1 MENKNLIFRYFLYF
15 ILSFALSIFVINWFK
30 NISLEAVLNDYKKE
44 SLNKYN
50 RYYDELIKTSDFIYF
65 NGFIKNKKLISILQ
79 KSDENKI
86 KDELYLEF
94 EPEFSYYKTLGIYDI
109 SFYTVDSKPILNF
122 QDINFDDNFNLNITK
137 KVVASKKEF
146 VDIKYGDK
154 NSTIVFSKPII
165 DEKLNLLAVVNF
177 EFNFN
182 QILNKLNSNSELIF
196 EKFVSNSSD
205 SSDDIEKN
213 RLFILI
219 PISKLEDSKTF
230 YLKSNLLEKNI
241 KIENLND
248 FYNFLT
254 IFFGLSLALIIFL
267 LYKSKNQDIKNK
279 LLKNSYDELFSQ
291 VDRYVL
297 KLDTDLDGKI
307 TFVTKSFCEMSG
319 YSKDEIV
326 GKNANILRHPDMSQ
340 NFYKNLWKEL
350 RAKKIWQG
358 EVKNIDKFGNTYWVK
373 TSLFPKY
380 NDKKQHIGYSSIR
393 TDITA
398 TKQLEKT
405 NRLLK
410 EDLSN
415 RLNDLKIQDETA
427 LNSLKVALMSKILD
441 SFSHQWK
448 KPISKIYFE
457 LLKLENI
464 KKDLDILKIEDVK
477 NNIESELRELSDML
491 NETKTLFSSRQNMS
505 SNLFD
510 IVKSISNK
518 FDNSLLE
525 IVYDFDE
532 NIKINFSHN
541 DLKNIII
548 NILSTVVEFAK
559 KYSLER
565 VVVNISLQIEEN
577 SDEIVLKI
585 EDNIKDIRKKEFFEQ
600 FLNFEDDNKFD
611 SKIYLAKLLADKNQA
626 IFLCNILENSTSYYI
641 KFKKAKIF

>member
-122 QDINFDDNFNLNITK
+122 QDVNFDDNFNLNITQ

-146 VDIKYGDK
+146 VDIKYSDK
-154 NSTIVFSKPII
+154 NSAIVFSKPII

-205 SSDDIEKN
+205 IEKD

-219 PISKLEDSKTF
+219 PIFKLEDSKTF

-241 KIENLND
+241 KIEKLND

-319 YSKDEIV
+319 YSKDEII
-326 GKNANILRHPDMSQ
+326 GKYANILRHPDMSQ

-380 NDKKQHIGYSSIR
+380 NDKKEHIGYSSIR

-464 KKDLDILKIEDVK
+464 KKDLDISKIEDVK

-510 IVKSISNK
+510 IVKNISNK

-532 NIKINFSHN
+532 NIKINFAHN

-565 VVVNISLQIEEN
+565 VIVNISLQIEEN

-600 FLNFEDDNKFD
+600 FLNFEDENKFD

>member
-1 MENKNLIFRYFLYF
+1 M
-15 ILSFALSIFVINWFK
+15 
-30 NISLEAVLNDYKKE
+30 
-44 SLNKYN
+44 
-50 RYYDELIKTSDFIYF
+50 
-65 NGFIKNKKLISILQ
+65 Q

-109 SFYTVDSKPILNF
+109 SFYSVQNRPILNF
-122 QDINFDDNFNLNITK
+122 QDINFDDNFNLKITQ

-146 VDIKYGDK
+146 VDIKYGEK
-154 NSTIVFSKPII
+154 NSIILFSKPII

-182 QILNKLNSNSELIF
+182 QILNKLNSNSDLIF

-205 SSDDIEKN
+205 IEQNK
-213 RLFILI
+213 LFLLI
-219 PISKLEDSKTF
+219 PIFELEDKKTL
-230 YLKSNLLEKNI
+230 YLKSNLLEKNR
-241 KIENLND
+241 KIEKSND

-254 IFFGLSLALIIFL
+254 IFFGLSFALIAFL
-267 LYKSKNQDIKNK
+267 LYKTKVQKFRNK
-279 LLKNSYDELFSQ
+279 LLKNSYDDLLSQ
-291 VDRYVL
+291 VDKYVL

-307 TFVTKSFCEMSG
+307 NFVTKYFCEMSG
-319 YSKDEIV
+319 YSKDEIL
-326 GKNANILRHPDMSQ
+326 GKNVNILRHPDMSQ

-380 NDKKQHIGYSSIR
+380 NDKKEHIGYSSIR

-410 EDLSN
+410 DDLSN
-415 RLNDLKIQDETA
+415 RLNDLKIKDETA

-448 KPISKIYFE
+448 TPISKIYFE

-464 KKDLDILKIEDVK
+464 KKDLDISKIEDVK
-477 NNIESELRELSDML
+477 NSIENELRDLSDML
-491 NETKTLFSSRQNMS
+491 NETKTLFSLRQNMS
-505 SNLFD
+505 SNLLD
-510 IVKSISNK
+510 IVKKISNK
-518 FDNSLLE
+518 VDNSLIE
-525 IVYDFDE
+525 IRYDFDE
-532 NIKINFSHN
+532 NIKLNIVHN
-541 DLKNIII
+541 DLKNIIF
-548 NILSTVVEFAK
+548 NIVYTILDFVKS
-559 KYSLER
+559 YSLKK
-565 VVVNISLQIEEN
+565 VIVNISIQIEDN

-585 EDNIKDIRKKEFFEQ
+585 EDNIKDKRKKEFVEQ
-600 FLNFEDDNKFD
+600 LLNFEDENKFD

-626 IFLCNILENSTSYYI
+626 IFLFTSFKLSFESKSTTLKVTI
-641 KFKKAKIF
+641 FKS

>member
-122 QDINFDDNFNLNITK
+122 QDINFDDNFNLNIAK

-146 VDIKYGDK
+146 VDIKYSDK
-154 NSTIVFSKPII
+154 NSAIVFSKPII

-205 SSDDIEKN
+205 IEKD

-219 PISKLEDSKTF
+219 PIFKLEDSKTF

-241 KIENLND
+241 KIEKLND

-350 RAKKIWQG
+350 RVKKIWQG

-464 KKDLDILKIEDVK
+464 KKDLDISKIEDVK
-477 NNIESELRELSDML
+477 NSIENELRDLSDML
-491 NETKTLFSSRQNMS
+491 NETKTLFSLRQNMS
-505 SNLFD
+505 SNLLD
-510 IVKSISNK
+510 IVKKISNK
-518 FDNSLLE
+518 VDNSLIE
-525 IVYDFDE
+525 IRYDFDE
-532 NIKINFSHN
+532 NIKLNIVHN
-541 DLKNIII
+541 DLKNIIF
-548 NILSTVVEFAK
+548 NIVYTILDFVKS
-559 KYSLER
+559 YSLKK
-565 VVVNISLQIEEN
+565 VIVNISIQIEDN

-585 EDNIKDIRKKEFFEQ
+585 EDNIKDKRKKEFVEQ
-600 FLNFEDDNKFD
+600 LLNFEDENKFD

-626 IFLCNILENSTSYYI
+626 IFLCNILEDSTSYYI
-641 KFKKAKIF
+641 KFKKAKVL

>member
-30 NISLEAVLNDYKKE
+30 NISLEAILNEYKQE
-44 SLNKYN
+44 TLTKYN
-50 RYYDELIKTSDFIYF
+50 RYYEELIKTSDFIYF
-65 NGFIKNKKLISILQ
+65 NGFIKNKKLISIFQ
-79 KSDENKI
+79 KNDENKI
-86 KDELYLEF
+86 KDELYFEF

-109 SFYTVDSKPILNF
+109 SFYSVQNRPILNF
-122 QDINFDDNFNLNITK
+122 QDINFDDNFNLKITQ

-146 VDIKYGDK
+146 VDIKYGEK
-154 NSTIVFSKPII
+154 NSIILFSKPII

-182 QILNKLNSNSELIF
+182 QILNKLNSNSDLIF

-205 SSDDIEKN
+205 IEKD

-219 PISKLEDSKTF
+219 PIFELEDSKTF

-241 KIENLND
+241 KIEKLND

-254 IFFGLSLALIIFL
+254 IFFGLSFALIAFL
-267 LYKSKNQDIKNK
+267 LYKTKVQKFRNK
-279 LLKNSYDELFSQ
+279 LLKNSYDDLLSQ
-291 VDRYVL
+291 VDKYVL

-307 TFVTKSFCEMSG
+307 NFVTKYFCEMSG
-319 YSKDEIV
+319 YSKDEIL
-326 GKNANILRHPDMSQ
+326 GKNVNILRHPDMSQ
-340 NFYKNLWKEL
+340 NFYKTLWQEL

-380 NDKKQHIGYSSIR
+380 NDKKEHIGYSSIR

-410 EDLSN
+410 DDLSN
-415 RLNDLKIQDETA
+415 RLNDLKIKDETA

-448 KPISKIYFE
+448 TPISKIYFE

-464 KKDLDILKIEDVK
+464 KKDLGISKIEDVK
-477 NNIESELRELSDML
+477 NSIENELRDLSDML

-505 SNLFD
+505 SNLLD
-510 IVKSISNK
+510 IVKKISNK
-518 FDNSLLE
+518 VDNSLIE
-525 IVYDFDE
+525 IRYDFDE
-532 NIKINFSHN
+532 NIKLNIVHN
-541 DLKNIII
+541 DLKNIIF
-548 NILSTVVEFAK
+548 NIVYTILDFVKS
-559 KYSLER
+559 YSLKK
-565 VVVNISLQIEEN
+565 VIVNISIQIEDN

-585 EDNIKDIRKKEFFEQ
+585 EDNIKDKRKKEFVEQ
-600 FLNFEDDNKFD
+600 LLNFEDENKFD

-626 IFLCNILENSTSYYI
+626 IFLCNILEDSTSYYI

>member
-65 NGFIKNKKLISILQ
+65 NEFIKNKKLISIFQ
-79 KSDENKI
+79 KNDENKI

-122 QDINFDDNFNLNITK
+122 QDINFDDNFNLNITQ

-154 NSTIVFSKPII
+154 NSAIVFSKPII

-205 SSDDIEKN
+205 IEQNK
-213 RLFILI
+213 LFLLI
-219 PISKLEDSKTF
+219 PIFELEDKKTL
-230 YLKSNLLEKNI
+230 YLKSNLLEKNR
-241 KIENLND
+241 KIEKSND

-279 LLKNSYDELFSQ
+279 LLKNSYDDLLSQ
-291 VDRYVL
+291 VDKYVL

-307 TFVTKSFCEMSG
+307 TFVTKYFCEMSG
-319 YSKDEIV
+319 YSKDEIL
-326 GKNANILRHPDMSQ
+326 GKNVNILRHPDMSQ
-340 NFYKNLWKEL
+340 NFYKNLWQEL

-380 NDKKQHIGYSSIR
+380 NDKKQHIGYASIR

-410 EDLSN
+410 DDLSN

-448 KPISKIYFE
+448 TPISKIYFE

-464 KKDLDILKIEDVK
+464 KKDLGISKIEDVK
-477 NNIESELRELSDML
+477 NSIENELRDLSDML

-505 SNLFD
+505 SNLLD
-510 IVKSISNK
+510 IVKKISNK
-518 FDNSLLE
+518 VDNSLIE
-525 IVYDFDE
+525 IRYDFDE
-532 NIKINFSHN
+532 NIKLNIVHN
-541 DLKNIII
+541 DLKNIIF
-548 NILSTVVEFAK
+548 NIVYTILDFVKS
-559 KYSLER
+559 YSLKK
-565 VVVNISLQIEEN
+565 VIVNISIQIEDN

-585 EDNIKDIRKKEFFEQ
+585 EDNIKDKRKKEFVEQ
-600 FLNFEDDNKFD
+600 FLNFEDENKFD

-626 IFLCNILENSTSYYI
+626 IFLCNILEDSTSYYI

>member
-1 MENKNLIFRYFLYF
+1 MENKNLIFRYFVYF
-15 ILSFALSIFVINWFK
+15 LLSLGTAVLVINWFK
-30 NISLEAVLNDYKKE
+30 NSSFEAILNEYKQE
-44 SLNKYN
+44 TLTKYN
-50 RYYDELIKTSDFIYF
+50 RYYEELIKTSDFIYF
-65 NGFIKNKKLISILQ
+65 NGFIKNKKLISIFQ
-79 KSDENKI
+79 KNDENKI
-86 KDELYLEF
+86 KDELYFEF

-122 QDINFDDNFNLNITK
+122 QDINFDDNFNLNITQ

-146 VDIKYGDK
+146 VDIKYSDK
-154 NSTIVFSKPII
+154 NSAIVFSKPII

-205 SSDDIEKN
+205 IEKD

-219 PISKLEDSKTF
+219 PIFKLEDSKTF

-241 KIENLND
+241 KIEKLND

-279 LLKNSYDELFSQ
+279 LLKNSYDDLLSQ
-291 VDRYVL
+291 VDKYVL

-307 TFVTKSFCEMSG
+307 NFVTKYFCEMSG
-319 YSKDEIV
+319 YSKDEII
-326 GKNANILRHPDMSQ
+326 GKYANILRHPDMSQ
-340 NFYKNLWKEL
+340 NFYKTLWQEL

-380 NDKKQHIGYSSIR
+380 NDKKEHIGYSSIR

-448 KPISKIYFE
+448 TPISKIYFE

-464 KKDLDILKIEDVK
+464 KKDLDISKIEDVK
-477 NNIESELRELSDML
+477 NSIENELRDLSDML

-505 SNLFD
+505 SNLLD
-510 IVKSISNK
+510 IVKKISNK
-518 FDNSLLE
+518 VDNSLIE
-525 IVYDFDE
+525 IRYDFDE
-532 NIKINFSHN
+532 NIKLNIVHN
-541 DLKNIII
+541 DLKNIIF
-548 NILSTVVEFAK
+548 NIVYTILDFVKS
-559 KYSLER
+559 YSLKK
-565 VVVNISLQIEEN
+565 VIVNISIQIEDN

-585 EDNIKDIRKKEFFEQ
+585 EDNIKDKRKKEFVEQ
-600 FLNFEDDNKFD
+600 FLNFEDENKFD

-626 IFLCNILENSTSYYI
+626 IFLCNILEDSTSYYI
-641 KFKKAKIF
+641 KFKKAKVL

>member
-1 MENKNLIFRYFLYF
+1 MENKNLIFRYFVYF
-15 ILSFALSIFVINWFK
+15 LLSLGTAVLVINWFK
-30 NISLEAVLNDYKKE
+30 NSSFEAILNEYKQE
-44 SLNKYN
+44 TLTKYN
-50 RYYDELIKTSDFIYF
+50 RYYEELIKTSDFIYF
-65 NGFIKNKKLISILQ
+65 NGFIKNKKLISIFQ
-79 KSDENKI
+79 KNDENKI
-86 KDELYLEF
+86 KDELYFEF

-122 QDINFDDNFNLNITK
+122 QDINFDDNFNLNITQ

-146 VDIKYGDK
+146 VDIKYSDK
-154 NSTIVFSKPII
+154 NSAIVFSKPII

-182 QILNKLNSNSELIF
+182 QILNKLNSNSDLIF

-205 SSDDIEKN
+205 IEKD

-219 PISKLEDSKTF
+219 PIFKLEDSKTF

-241 KIENLND
+241 KIEKLND

-254 IFFGLSLALIIFL
+254 IFFGLSFALIAFL
-267 LYKSKNQDIKNK
+267 LYKTKVQKFRNK
-279 LLKNSYDELFSQ
+279 LLKNSYDDLLSQ
-291 VDRYVL
+291 VDKYVL

-307 TFVTKSFCEMSG
+307 NFVTKYFCEMSG
-319 YSKDEIV
+319 YSKDEIL
-326 GKNANILRHPDMSQ
+326 GKNVNILRHPDMSQ
-340 NFYKNLWKEL
+340 NFYKTLWQEL

-380 NDKKQHIGYSSIR
+380 NDKKEHIGYSSIR

-410 EDLSN
+410 DDLSN
-415 RLNDLKIQDETA
+415 RLNDLKIKDETA

-448 KPISKIYFE
+448 TPISKIYFE

-464 KKDLDILKIEDVK
+464 KKDLGISKIEDVK
-477 NNIESELRELSDML
+477 NSIENELRDLSDML
-491 NETKTLFSSRQNMS
+491 NETKTLFSLRQNMS
-505 SNLFD
+505 SNLLD
-510 IVKSISNK
+510 IVKKISNK
-518 FDNSLLE
+518 VDNSLIE
-525 IVYDFDE
+525 IRYDFDE
-532 NIKINFSHN
+532 NIKLNIVHN
-541 DLKNIII
+541 DLKNIIF
-548 NILSTVVEFAK
+548 NIVYTILDFVKS
-559 KYSLER
+559 YSLKK
-565 VVVNISLQIEEN
+565 VIVNISIQIEDN

-585 EDNIKDIRKKEFFEQ
+585 EDNIKDKRKKEFVEQ
-600 FLNFEDDNKFD
+600 LLNFEDENKFD

>member
-44 SLNKYN
+44 SLTKYN
-50 RYYDELIKTSDFIYF
+50 RYYEELIKTSDFIYF
-65 NGFIKNKKLISILQ
+65 NGFIKNKKLISIFQ
-79 KSDENKI
+79 KNDENKI
-86 KDELYLEF
+86 KDELYFEF

-122 QDINFDDNFNLNITK
+122 QDINFDDNFNLKITQ

-146 VDIKYGDK
+146 VDIKYGEK
-154 NSTIVFSKPII
+154 NSIILFSKPII

-182 QILNKLNSNSELIF
+182 QILNKLNSNSDLIF

-205 SSDDIEKN
+205 IEKD

-219 PISKLEDSKTF
+219 PIFKLEDSKTF

-241 KIENLND
+241 KIEKLND

-279 LLKNSYDELFSQ
+279 LLKNSYDDLLSQ
-291 VDRYVL
+291 VDKYVL

-307 TFVTKSFCEMSG
+307 NFVTKYFCEMSG
-319 YSKDEIV
+319 YSKDEIL
-326 GKNANILRHPDMSQ
+326 GKNVNILRHPDMSQ
-340 NFYKNLWKEL
+340 NFYKTLWQEL

-410 EDLSN
+410 DDLSN

-448 KPISKIYFE
+448 TPISKIYFE

-464 KKDLDILKIEDVK
+464 KKDLDISKIEDVK
-477 NNIESELRELSDML
+477 NSIENELRDLSDML
-491 NETKTLFSSRQNMS
+491 NETKTLFSLRQNMS
-505 SNLFD
+505 SNLLD
-510 IVKSISNK
+510 IVKKISNK
-518 FDNSLLE
+518 VDNSLIE
-525 IVYDFDE
+525 IRYDFDE
-532 NIKINFSHN
+532 NIKLNIVHN
-541 DLKNIII
+541 DLKNIIF
-548 NILSTVVEFAK
+548 NIVYTILDFVKS
-559 KYSLER
+559 YSLKK
-565 VVVNISLQIEEN
+565 VIVNISIQIEDN

-585 EDNIKDIRKKEFFEQ
+585 EDNIKDKRKKEFVEQ
-600 FLNFEDDNKFD
+600 LLNFEDENKFD

-626 IFLCNILENSTSYYI
+626 IFLCNILEDSTSYYI
-641 KFKKAKIF
+641 KFKKAKVL

>member
-1 MENKNLIFRYFLYF
+1 MKNKNLIFRYFLYF
-15 ILSFALSIFVINWFK
+15 ILSFSISVFVINWFK
-30 NISLEAVLNDYKKE
+30 NSSFEAILNDYKQE
-44 SLNKYN
+44 TLTKYN
-50 RYYDELIKTSDFIYF
+50 RYYEELIKTSDFIYF
-65 NGFIKNKKLISILQ
+65 NGFIKNKKLISIFQ
-79 KSDENKI
+79 KNDENKI
-86 KDELYLEF
+86 KDELYFEF

-109 SFYTVDSKPILNF
+109 SFYSVQNRPILNF
-122 QDINFDDNFNLNITK
+122 QDINFDDNFNLNITQ

-146 VDIKYGDK
+146 VDIKYSDK
-154 NSTIVFSKPII
+154 NSAIVFSKPII

-205 SSDDIEKN
+205 IEKD

-219 PISKLEDSKTF
+219 PIFKLEDSKTF

-241 KIENLND
+241 KIEKLND

-279 LLKNSYDELFSQ
+279 LLKNSYDDLLSQ
-291 VDRYVL
+291 VDKYVL

-307 TFVTKSFCEMSG
+307 NFVTKYFCEMSG
-319 YSKDEIV
+319 YSKDEII
-326 GKNANILRHPDMSQ
+326 GKYANILRHPDMSQ

-380 NDKKQHIGYSSIR
+380 NDKKEHIGYSSIR

-464 KKDLDILKIEDVK
+464 KKDLGISKIEDVK
-477 NNIESELRELSDML
+477 NSIENELRDLSDML

-505 SNLFD
+505 SNLLD
-510 IVKSISNK
+510 IVKKISNK
-518 FDNSLLE
+518 VDNSLIE
-525 IVYDFDE
+525 IRYDFDE
-532 NIKINFSHN
+532 NIKLNIVHN
-541 DLKNIII
+541 DLKNIIF
-548 NILSTVVEFAK
+548 NIVYTILDFVKS
-559 KYSLER
+559 YSLKK
-565 VVVNISLQIEEN
+565 VIVNISIQIEDN

-585 EDNIKDIRKKEFFEQ
+585 EDNIKDKRKKEFVEQ
-600 FLNFEDDNKFD
+600 LLNFEDENKFD

-626 IFLCNILENSTSYYI
+626 IFLCNILEDSTSYYI
-641 KFKKAKIF
+641 KFKKAKIL

>member
-109 SFYTVDSKPILNF
+109 SFYNVDSKPILNF
-122 QDINFDDNFNLNITK
+122 QDINFDDNFNLNITQ

-154 NSTIVFSKPII
+154 NSTILFSKPII

-182 QILNKLNSNSELIF
+182 QILNKLNSNSDLIF
-196 EKFVSNSSD
+196 EKFVSNSS
-205 SSDDIEKN
+205 DIEKN

-219 PISKLEDSKTF
+219 PIFKLEDSKTF

-241 KIENLND
+241 KIEKLND

-254 IFFGLSLALIIFL
+254 IFFGLSLALIVFL

-380 NDKKQHIGYSSIR
+380 NDRKQHIGYSSIR

-532 NIKINFSHN
+532 NIKINFAHN

-565 VVVNISLQIEEN
+565 VIVNISLQIEEN

-600 FLNFEDDNKFD
+600 FLNFEDENKFD

>member
-1 MENKNLIFRYFLYF
+1 MENKNLIFRYFVYF
-15 ILSFALSIFVINWFK
+15 LLSLGTAVLVINWFK
-30 NISLEAVLNDYKKE
+30 NSSFEAILNEYKQE
-44 SLNKYN
+44 TLTKYN
-50 RYYDELIKTSDFIYF
+50 RYYEELIKTSDFIYF
-65 NGFIKNKKLISILQ
+65 NGFIKNKKLISIFQ
-79 KSDENKI
+79 KNDENKI
-86 KDELYLEF
+86 KDELYFEF

-109 SFYTVDSKPILNF
+109 SFYSVQNRPILNF
-122 QDINFDDNFNLNITK
+122 QDINFDDNFNLKITQ

-146 VDIKYGDK
+146 VDIKYGEK
-154 NSTIVFSKPII
+154 NSIILFSKPII

-182 QILNKLNSNSELIF
+182 QILNKLNSNSDLIF

-205 SSDDIEKN
+205 IEQNK
-213 RLFILI
+213 LFLLI
-219 PISKLEDSKTF
+219 PIFELEDKKTL
-230 YLKSNLLEKNI
+230 YLKSNLLEKNR
-241 KIENLND
+241 KIEKSND

-254 IFFGLSLALIIFL
+254 IFFGLSFALIAFL
-267 LYKSKNQDIKNK
+267 LYKTKVQKFRNK
-279 LLKNSYDELFSQ
+279 LLKNSYDDLLSQ
-291 VDRYVL
+291 VDKYVL

-307 TFVTKSFCEMSG
+307 NFVTKYFCEMSG
-319 YSKDEIV
+319 YSKDEIL
-326 GKNANILRHPDMSQ
+326 GKNVNILRHPDMSQ

-380 NDKKQHIGYSSIR
+380 NDKKEHIGYSSIR

-415 RLNDLKIQDETA
+415 RLNDLKIKDETA

-448 KPISKIYFE
+448 TPISKIYFE

-464 KKDLDILKIEDVK
+464 KKDLGISKIEDVK
-477 NNIESELRELSDML
+477 NSIENELRDLSDML
-491 NETKTLFSSRQNMS
+491 NETKTLFSLRQNMS
-505 SNLFD
+505 SNLLD
-510 IVKSISNK
+510 IVKKISNK
-518 FDNSLLE
+518 VDNSLIE
-525 IVYDFDE
+525 IRYDFDE
-532 NIKINFSHN
+532 NIKLNIVHN
-541 DLKNIII
+541 DLKNIIF
-548 NILSTVVEFAK
+548 NIVYTILDFVKS
-559 KYSLER
+559 YSLKK
-565 VVVNISLQIEEN
+565 VIVNISIQIEDN

-585 EDNIKDIRKKEFFEQ
+585 EDNIKDKRKKEFVEQ
-600 FLNFEDDNKFD
+600 LLNFEDENKFD

-626 IFLCNILENSTSYYI
+626 IFLCNILEDSTSYYI
-641 KFKKAKIF
+641 KFKKAKVL

>member
-65 NGFIKNKKLISILQ
+65 NVFIKNKKLISILQ
-79 KSDENKI
+79 KSDGNKI

-122 QDINFDDNFNLNITK
+122 QDVNFDDNFNLNITQ

-154 NSTIVFSKPII
+154 NSTILFSKPII

-182 QILNKLNSNSELIF
+182 QILNKLNSNSDLIF

-205 SSDDIEKN
+205 IEKD

-219 PISKLEDSKTF
+219 PIFKLEDSKTF

-241 KIENLND
+241 KIEKLND

-358 EVKNIDKFGNTYWVK
+358 EVKNIDKFGNTYWIK

-477 NNIESELRELSDML
+477 NNIESELKELSDML

-510 IVKSISNK
+510 IVKSISSK

-525 IVYDFDE
+525 IIYDFDE
-532 NIKINFSHN
+532 NIKINFAHN

-565 VVVNISLQIEEN
+565 VIVNISLQIEEN

-600 FLNFEDDNKFD
+600 FLNFEDENKFD

>member
-1 MENKNLIFRYFLYF
+1 MENKNLIFRYFVYF
-15 ILSFALSIFVINWFK
+15 LLSLGTAVLVINWFK
-30 NISLEAVLNDYKKE
+30 NSSFEAILNEYKQE
-44 SLNKYN
+44 TLTKYN
-50 RYYDELIKTSDFIYF
+50 RYYEELIKTSDFIYF
-65 NGFIKNKKLISILQ
+65 NGFIKNKKLISIFQ
-79 KSDENKI
+79 KNDENKI
-86 KDELYLEF
+86 KDELYFEF

-122 QDINFDDNFNLNITK
+122 QDINFDDNFNLKITQ

-154 NSTIVFSKPII
+154 NSAIVFSKPII
-165 DEKLNLLAVVNF
+165 DEKLDLLAVVNF

-205 SSDDIEKN
+205 IEKD

-219 PISKLEDSKTF
+219 PIFKLEDSKTL

-241 KIENLND
+241 KIEKLND

-279 LLKNSYDELFSQ
+279 LLKNSYDDLLSQ
-291 VDRYVL
+291 VDKYVL

-307 TFVTKSFCEMSG
+307 NFVTKYFCEMSG
-319 YSKDEIV
+319 YSKDEIL
-326 GKNANILRHPDMSQ
+326 GKNVNILRHPDMSQ
-340 NFYKNLWKEL
+340 NFYKTLWQEL

-380 NDKKQHIGYSSIR
+380 NDKKEHIGYSSIR

-448 KPISKIYFE
+448 TPISKIYFE

-464 KKDLDILKIEDVK
+464 KKDLGISKIEDVK
-477 NNIESELRELSDML
+477 NSIENELRDLSDML

-505 SNLFD
+505 SNLLD
-510 IVKSISNK
+510 IVKKISNK
-518 FDNSLLE
+518 VDNSLIE
-525 IVYDFDE
+525 IRYDFDE
-532 NIKINFSHN
+532 NIKLNIVHN
-541 DLKNIII
+541 DLKNIIF
-548 NILSTVVEFAK
+548 NIVYTILDFVKS
-559 KYSLER
+559 YSLKK
-565 VVVNISLQIEEN
+565 VIVNISIQIEDN

-585 EDNIKDIRKKEFFEQ
+585 EDNIKDKRKKEFVEQ
-600 FLNFEDDNKFD
+600 LLNFEDENKFD

-626 IFLCNILENSTSYYI
+626 IFLCNILEDSTSYYI
-641 KFKKAKIF
+641 KFKKAKVL

>member
-1 MENKNLIFRYFLYF
+1 MENKNLIFRYFVYF
-15 ILSFALSIFVINWFK
+15 LLSLGTAVLVINWFK
-30 NISLEAVLNDYKKE
+30 NSSFEAILNDYKKE
-44 SLNKYN
+44 TLNKYN

-122 QDINFDDNFNLNITK
+122 QDINFDDNFNLNITQ

-146 VDIKYGDK
+146 VDIKYSDK
-154 NSTIVFSKPII
+154 NSAIVFSKPII

-182 QILNKLNSNSELIF
+182 QILNKLNSNSDLIF

-205 SSDDIEKN
+205 IEQNK
-213 RLFILI
+213 LFLLI
-219 PISKLEDSKTF
+219 PIFELEDKKTL
-230 YLKSNLLEKNI
+230 YLKSNLLEKNR
-241 KIENLND
+241 KIEKSND

-254 IFFGLSLALIIFL
+254 IFFGLSFALIAFL
-267 LYKSKNQDIKNK
+267 LYKTKVQKFRNK
-279 LLKNSYDELFSQ
+279 LLKNSYDDLLSQ
-291 VDRYVL
+291 VDKYVL

-307 TFVTKSFCEMSG
+307 TFVTKYFCEMSG
-319 YSKDEIV
+319 YSKDEIL
-326 GKNANILRHPDMSQ
+326 GKNVNILRHPDMSQ
-340 NFYKNLWKEL
+340 NFYKTLWQEL

-380 NDKKQHIGYSSIR
+380 NDKKEHIGYSSIR

-410 EDLSN
+410 DDLSN
-415 RLNDLKIQDETA
+415 RLNDLKIKDETA

-448 KPISKIYFE
+448 TPISKIYFE

-464 KKDLDILKIEDVK
+464 KKDLDISKIEDVK
-477 NNIESELRELSDML
+477 NSIENELRDLSDML
-491 NETKTLFSSRQNMS
+491 NETKTLFSLRQNMS
-505 SNLFD
+505 SNLLD
-510 IVKSISNK
+510 IVKKISNK
-518 FDNSLLE
+518 VDNSLIE
-525 IVYDFDE
+525 IRYDFDE
-532 NIKINFSHN
+532 NIKLNIVHN
-541 DLKNIII
+541 DLKNIIF
-548 NILSTVVEFAK
+548 NIVYTILDFVKS
-559 KYSLER
+559 YSLKK
-565 VVVNISLQIEEN
+565 VIVNISIQIEDN

-585 EDNIKDIRKKEFFEQ
+585 EDNIKDKRKKEFVEQ
-600 FLNFEDDNKFD
+600 LLNFEDENKFD

-626 IFLCNILENSTSYYI
+626 IFLCNILEDSTSYYI
-641 KFKKAKIF
+641 KFKKAKVL

>member
-1 MENKNLIFRYFLYF
+1 MENKNLIFRYFVYF
-15 ILSFALSIFVINWFK
+15 LLSLGTAVLVINWFK
-30 NISLEAVLNDYKKE
+30 NSSFEAILNEYKQE
-44 SLNKYN
+44 TLTKYN
-50 RYYDELIKTSDFIYF
+50 RYYEELIKTSDFIYF
-65 NGFIKNKKLISILQ
+65 NGFIKNKKLISIFQ
-79 KSDENKI
+79 KNDENKI
-86 KDELYLEF
+86 KDELYFEF

-122 QDINFDDNFNLNITK
+122 QDVNFDDNFNLKITQ

-146 VDIKYGDK
+146 VDIKYGEK
-154 NSTIVFSKPII
+154 NSIILFSKPII

-205 SSDDIEKN
+205 IEQNK
-213 RLFILI
+213 LFLLI
-219 PISKLEDSKTF
+219 PIFELEDKKTL
-230 YLKSNLLEKNI
+230 YLKSNLLEKNR
-241 KIENLND
+241 KIEKSND

-279 LLKNSYDELFSQ
+279 LLKNSYDDLLSQ
-291 VDRYVL
+291 VDKYVL

-307 TFVTKSFCEMSG
+307 NFVTKYFCEMSG
-319 YSKDEIV
+319 YSKDEIL
-326 GKNANILRHPDMSQ
+326 GKNVNILRHPDMSQ
-340 NFYKNLWKEL
+340 NFYKTLWQEL

-380 NDKKQHIGYSSIR
+380 NDKKEHIGYSSIR

-410 EDLSN
+410 DDLSN
-415 RLNDLKIQDETA
+415 RLNDLKIKDETA

-448 KPISKIYFE
+448 TPISKIYFE

-464 KKDLDILKIEDVK
+464 KKDLGISKIEDVK
-477 NNIESELRELSDML
+477 NSIENELRDLSDML
-491 NETKTLFSSRQNMS
+491 NETKTLFSLRQNMS
-505 SNLFD
+505 SNLLD
-510 IVKSISNK
+510 IVKKISNK
-518 FDNSLLE
+518 VDNSLIE
-525 IVYDFDE
+525 IRYDFDE
-532 NIKINFSHN
+532 NIKLNIVHN
-541 DLKNIII
+541 DLKNIIF
-548 NILSTVVEFAK
+548 NIVYTILDFVKS
-559 KYSLER
+559 YSLKK
-565 VVVNISLQIEEN
+565 VIVNISIQIEDN

-585 EDNIKDIRKKEFFEQ
+585 EDNIKDKRKKEFVEQ
-600 FLNFEDDNKFD
+600 LLNFEDENKFD

-626 IFLCNILENSTSYYI
+626 IFLCNILEDSTSYYI
-641 KFKKAKIF
+641 KFKKAKVL

>member
-15 ILSFALSIFVINWFK
+15 ILSFGLFIFVINWFK

-122 QDINFDDNFNLNITK
+122 QDVNFDDNFNLNITQ

-146 VDIKYGDK
+146 VDIKYSDK
-154 NSTIVFSKPII
+154 NSAIVFSKPII

-205 SSDDIEKN
+205 IEKD

-219 PISKLEDSKTF
+219 PIFKLEDSKTF

-241 KIENLND
+241 KIEKLND

-267 LYKSKNQDIKNK
+267 IYKAKNQDIKNK

-319 YSKDEIV
+319 YSKDEII

-410 EDLSN
+410 DDLSN

-464 KKDLDILKIEDVK
+464 KKDLGISKIEDVK
-477 NNIESELRELSDML
+477 NSIENELRDLSDML

-505 SNLFD
+505 SNLLD
-510 IVKSISNK
+510 IVKKISNK
-518 FDNSLLE
+518 VDNSLIE
-525 IVYDFDE
+525 IRYDFDE
-532 NIKINFSHN
+532 NIKLNIVHN
-541 DLKNIII
+541 DLKNIIF
-548 NILSTVVEFAK
+548 NIVYTILDFVKS
-559 KYSLER
+559 YSLKK
-565 VVVNISLQIEEN
+565 VIVNISIQIEDN

-585 EDNIKDIRKKEFFEQ
+585 EDNIKDKRKKEFVEQ
-600 FLNFEDDNKFD
+600 LLNFEDENKFD

-626 IFLCNILENSTSYYI
+626 IFLCNILEDSTSYYI

>member
-122 QDINFDDNFNLNITK
+122 QDINFDDNFNLNITQ

-154 NSTIVFSKPII
+154 NSAIVFSKPII

-182 QILNKLNSNSELIF
+182 QILNKLNSNSDLIF

-205 SSDDIEKN
+205 IEKD

-219 PISKLEDSKTF
+219 PIFKLEDSKTF

-241 KIENLND
+241 KIEKLND

-279 LLKNSYDELFSQ
+279 LVKNSYDELFSQ

-297 KLDTDLDGKI
+297 KLDTDLDG
-307 TFVTKSFCEMSG
+307 
-319 YSKDEIV
+319 
-326 GKNANILRHPDMSQ
+326 
-340 NFYKNLWKEL
+340 
-350 RAKKIWQG
+350 
-358 EVKNIDKFGNTYWVK
+358 
-373 TSLFPKY
+373 
-380 NDKKQHIGYSSIR
+380 
-393 TDITA
+393 
-398 TKQLEKT
+398 
-405 NRLLK
+405 
-410 EDLSN
+410 
-415 RLNDLKIQDETA
+415 
-427 LNSLKVALMSKILD
+427 
-441 SFSHQWK
+441 
-448 KPISKIYFE
+448 
-457 LLKLENI
+457 
-464 KKDLDILKIEDVK
+464 
-477 NNIESELRELSDML
+477 
-491 NETKTLFSSRQNMS
+491 
-505 SNLFD
+505 
-510 IVKSISNK
+510 
-518 FDNSLLE
+518 
-525 IVYDFDE
+525 
-532 NIKINFSHN
+532 
-541 DLKNIII
+541 
-548 NILSTVVEFAK
+548 
-559 KYSLER
+559 
-565 VVVNISLQIEEN
+565 
-577 SDEIVLKI
+577 
-585 EDNIKDIRKKEFFEQ
+585 
-600 FLNFEDDNKFD
+600 
-611 SKIYLAKLLADKNQA
+611 
-626 IFLCNILENSTSYYI
+626 
-641 KFKKAKIF
+641 

>member
-30 NISLEAVLNDYKKE
+30 NLSLEAVLNDYKKE

-122 QDINFDDNFNLNITK
+122 QDINFDDNFNLNITQ
-137 KVVASKKEF
+137 KVVTSKKEF

-154 NSTIVFSKPII
+154 NSTIIFSKPII

-205 SSDDIEKN
+205 IEKD

-219 PISKLEDSKTF
+219 PIFKLGDSKTF

-241 KIENLND
+241 KIEKLND

-254 IFFGLSLALIIFL
+254 IFFGLSFAVIIFL

-279 LLKNSYDELFSQ
+279 LLKNSYDELFYQ

-380 NDKKQHIGYSSIR
+380 NDRKQHIGYSSIR

-532 NIKINFSHN
+532 NIKINFAHN

-565 VVVNISLQIEEN
+565 VIVNISLQIEEN

-600 FLNFEDDNKFD
+600 FLNFEDENKFD

>member
-79 KSDENKI
+79 KSDGNKI

-122 QDINFDDNFNLNITK
+122 QDINFDDNFNLNITQ

-154 NSTIVFSKPII
+154 NSTIIFSKPII

-182 QILNKLNSNSELIF
+182 QILNKLNSNSDLIF

-205 SSDDIEKN
+205 IEKD

-219 PISKLEDSKTF
+219 PIFKLEDSKTF

-241 KIENLND
+241 KIEKLND

-464 KKDLDILKIEDVK
+464 KKDLDTLKIEDVK

-532 NIKINFSHN
+532 NIKINFAHN

-548 NILSTVVEFAK
+548 NILSTMVEFAK

-565 VVVNISLQIEEN
+565 VIVNISLQIEEN

-600 FLNFEDDNKFD
+600 FLNFEDENKFD

-641 KFKKAKIF
+641 KFKKVKIF

>member
-1 MENKNLIFRYFLYF
+1 MENKNLIFRYFVYF
-15 ILSFALSIFVINWFK
+15 LLSLGTAVLVINWFK
-30 NISLEAVLNDYKKE
+30 NSSFEAILNEYKQE
-44 SLNKYN
+44 TLTKYN
-50 RYYDELIKTSDFIYF
+50 RYYEELIKTSDFIYF
-65 NGFIKNKKLISILQ
+65 NGFIKNKKLISIFQ
-79 KSDENKI
+79 KNDENKI
-86 KDELYLEF
+86 KDELYFEF

-109 SFYTVDSKPILNF
+109 SFYSVQNRPILNF
-122 QDINFDDNFNLNITK
+122 QDINFDDNFNLNITQ

-146 VDIKYGDK
+146 VDIKYGEK
-154 NSTIVFSKPII
+154 NSIILFSKPII

-205 SSDDIEKN
+205 IEQNK
-213 RLFILI
+213 LFLLI
-219 PISKLEDSKTF
+219 PIFELEDKKTL
-230 YLKSNLLEKNI
+230 YLKSNLLEKNR
-241 KIENLND
+241 KIEKSND

-254 IFFGLSLALIIFL
+254 IFFGLSLALIVFL

-279 LLKNSYDELFSQ
+279 LLKNSYDDLLSQ
-291 VDRYVL
+291 VDKYVL

-307 TFVTKSFCEMSG
+307 NFVTKYFCEMSG
-319 YSKDEIV
+319 YSKDEIL
-326 GKNANILRHPDMSQ
+326 GKNVNILRHPDMSQ
-340 NFYKNLWKEL
+340 NFYKNLWQEL

-380 NDKKQHIGYSSIR
+380 NDKKEHIGYSSIR

-410 EDLSN
+410 DDLSN
-415 RLNDLKIQDETA
+415 RLNDLKIKDETA

-448 KPISKIYFE
+448 TPISKIYFE

-464 KKDLDILKIEDVK
+464 KKDLDISKIEDVK
-477 NNIESELRELSDML
+477 NSIENELRDLSDML
-491 NETKTLFSSRQNMS
+491 NETKTLFSLRQNMS
-505 SNLFD
+505 SNLLD
-510 IVKSISNK
+510 IVKKISNK
-518 FDNSLLE
+518 VDNSLIE
-525 IVYDFDE
+525 IRYDFDE
-532 NIKINFSHN
+532 NIKLNIVHN
-541 DLKNIII
+541 DLKNIIF
-548 NILSTVVEFAK
+548 NIVYTILDFVKS
-559 KYSLER
+559 YSLKK
-565 VVVNISLQIEEN
+565 VIVNISIQIEDN

-585 EDNIKDIRKKEFFEQ
+585 EDNIKDKRKKEFVEQ
-600 FLNFEDDNKFD
+600 LLNFEDENKFD

-626 IFLCNILENSTSYYI
+626 IFLCNILEDSTSYYI
-641 KFKKAKIF
+641 KFKKAKVL

>member
-122 QDINFDDNFNLNITK
+122 QDVNFDDNFNLNITQ

-154 NSTIVFSKPII
+154 NSTIIFSKPII

-182 QILNKLNSNSELIF
+182 QILNKLNSNSDLIF

-205 SSDDIEKN
+205 IEKD

-219 PISKLEDSKTF
+219 PIFKLEDSKTF

-241 KIENLND
+241 KIEKLND

-477 NNIESELRELSDML
+477 NNIESELKELSDML

-532 NIKINFSHN
+532 NIKINFAHN

-548 NILSTVVEFAK
+548 NILSTMVEFAK

-565 VVVNISLQIEEN
+565 VIVNISLQIEEN

-600 FLNFEDDNKFD
+600 FLNFEDENKFD

>member
-122 QDINFDDNFNLNITK
+122 QDINFDDNFNLNIAK

-154 NSTIVFSKPII
+154 NSAIVFSKPII

-205 SSDDIEKN
+205 IEKD

-219 PISKLEDSKTF
+219 PIFKLEDSKTF

-241 KIENLND
+241 KIEKLND

-291 VDRYVL
+291 VDEYVL

-464 KKDLDILKIEDVK
+464 KKDLDISKIEDVK

-510 IVKSISNK
+510 IVKSLSNK

-532 NIKINFSHN
+532 NIKINFAHN

-548 NILSTVVEFAK
+548 NILSTIVEFAK

-565 VVVNISLQIEEN
+565 VIVTISLQIEEN

-600 FLNFEDDNKFD
+600 FLNFEDENKFD

>member
-122 QDINFDDNFNLNITK
+122 QDINFDDNFNLNITQ
-137 KVVASKKEF
+137 KVVTSKKEF

-154 NSTIVFSKPII
+154 NSTIIFSKPII

-205 SSDDIEKN
+205 IEKD

-241 KIENLND
+241 KIEKLND

-350 RAKKIWQG
+350 RSKKIWQG

-477 NNIESELRELSDML
+477 NNIESELKELSDML

-532 NIKINFSHN
+532 NIKINFAHN

-548 NILSTVVEFAK
+548 NILSTIVEFAK

-565 VVVNISLQIEEN
+565 VIVNISLQIEEN

-600 FLNFEDDNKFD
+600 FLNFEDENKFD

-641 KFKKAKIF
+641 KFKKAKMF

>member
-1 MENKNLIFRYFLYF
+1 MENKNLIFRYFVYF
-15 ILSFALSIFVINWFK
+15 LLSLGTAVLVINWFK
-30 NISLEAVLNDYKKE
+30 NSSFEAILNEYKQE
-44 SLNKYN
+44 TLTKYN
-50 RYYDELIKTSDFIYF
+50 RYYEELIKTSDFIYF
-65 NGFIKNKKLISILQ
+65 NGFIKNKKLISIFQ
-79 KSDENKI
+79 KNDENKI
-86 KDELYLEF
+86 KDELYFEF

-122 QDINFDDNFNLNITK
+122 QDINFDDNFNLNITQ

-154 NSTIVFSKPII
+154 NSAIVFSKPII

-182 QILNKLNSNSELIF
+182 QILNKLNSNSDLIF

-205 SSDDIEKN
+205 IEQNK
-213 RLFILI
+213 LFLLI
-219 PISKLEDSKTF
+219 PIFELEDKKTL
-230 YLKSNLLEKNI
+230 YLKSNLLEKNR
-241 KIENLND
+241 KIEKSND

-254 IFFGLSLALIIFL
+254 IFFGLSFALIAFL
-267 LYKSKNQDIKNK
+267 LYKTKVQKFRNK
-279 LLKNSYDELFSQ
+279 LLKNSYDDLLSQ
-291 VDRYVL
+291 VDKYVL

-307 TFVTKSFCEMSG
+307 NFVTKYFCEMSG
-319 YSKDEIV
+319 YSKDEIL
-326 GKNANILRHPDMSQ
+326 GKNVNILRHPDMSQ
-340 NFYKNLWKEL
+340 NFYKTLWQEL

-380 NDKKQHIGYSSIR
+380 NDKKEHIGYSSIR

-410 EDLSN
+410 DDLSN
-415 RLNDLKIQDETA
+415 RLNDLKIKDETA

-448 KPISKIYFE
+448 TPISKIYFE

-464 KKDLDILKIEDVK
+464 KKDLDISKIEDVK
-477 NNIESELRELSDML
+477 NSIENELRDLSDML

-505 SNLFD
+505 SNLLD
-510 IVKSISNK
+510 IVKKISNK
-518 FDNSLLE
+518 VDNSLIE
-525 IVYDFDE
+525 IRYDFDE
-532 NIKINFSHN
+532 NIKLNIVHN
-541 DLKNIII
+541 DLKNIIF
-548 NILSTVVEFAK
+548 NIVYTILDFVKS
-559 KYSLER
+559 YSLKK
-565 VVVNISLQIEEN
+565 VIVNISIQIEDN

-585 EDNIKDIRKKEFFEQ
+585 EDNIKDKRKKEFVEQ
-600 FLNFEDDNKFD
+600 LLNFEDENKFD

-626 IFLCNILENSTSYYI
+626 IFLCNILEDSTSYYI
-641 KFKKAKIF
+641 KFKKAKVL

>member
-122 QDINFDDNFNLNITK
+122 QDINFDDNFNLNIAK

-146 VDIKYGDK
+146 VDIKYSDK
-154 NSTIVFSKPII
+154 NSAIVFSKPII

-196 EKFVSNSSD
+196 EKFVSSS
-205 SSDDIEKN
+205 SDIEKD

-219 PISKLEDSKTF
+219 PIFKLEDSKTF

-241 KIENLND
+241 KIEKLND

-307 TFVTKSFCEMSG
+307 TFVTKNFCEMSG
-319 YSKDEIV
+319 YSKDEIL

-510 IVKSISNK
+510 IVKSLSNK

-532 NIKINFSHN
+532 NIKINFAHN

-548 NILSTVVEFAK
+548 NILTTIVEFAK

-565 VVVNISLQIEEN
+565 VIVTISLQIEEN

-600 FLNFEDDNKFD
+600 FLNFEDENKFD

>member
-1 MENKNLIFRYFLYF
+1 MENKNLIFRYFVYF
-15 ILSFALSIFVINWFK
+15 LLSLGTAVLVINWFK
-30 NISLEAVLNDYKKE
+30 NSSFEAILNEYKQE
-44 SLNKYN
+44 TLTKYN
-50 RYYDELIKTSDFIYF
+50 RYYEELIKTSDFIYF

-109 SFYTVDSKPILNF
+109 SFYSVQNRPILNF
-122 QDINFDDNFNLNITK
+122 QDINFDDNFNLKITQ

-146 VDIKYGDK
+146 VDIKYGEK
-154 NSTIVFSKPII
+154 NSIILFSKPII

-205 SSDDIEKN
+205 IEQNK
-213 RLFILI
+213 LFLLI
-219 PISKLEDSKTF
+219 PIFELEDKKTL
-230 YLKSNLLEKNI
+230 YLKSNLLEKNR
-241 KIENLND
+241 KIEKSND

-254 IFFGLSLALIIFL
+254 IFFGLSFALIAFL
-267 LYKSKNQDIKNK
+267 LYKTKVQKFRNK
-279 LLKNSYDELFSQ
+279 LLKNSYDDLLSQ
-291 VDRYVL
+291 VDKYVL

-307 TFVTKSFCEMSG
+307 NFVTKYFCEMSG
-319 YSKDEIV
+319 YSKDEIL
-326 GKNANILRHPDMSQ
+326 GKNVNILRHPDMSQ
-340 NFYKNLWKEL
+340 NFYKTLWQEL

-448 KPISKIYFE
+448 TPISKIYFE

-464 KKDLDILKIEDVK
+464 KKDLDISKIEDVK

-505 SNLFD
+505 SNLLD
-510 IVKSISNK
+510 IVKKISNK
-518 FDNSLLE
+518 VDNSLIE
-525 IVYDFDE
+525 IRYDFDE
-532 NIKINFSHN
+532 NIKLNIVHN
-541 DLKNIII
+541 DLKNIIF
-548 NILSTVVEFAK
+548 NIVYTILDFVKS
-559 KYSLER
+559 YSLKK
-565 VVVNISLQIEEN
+565 VIVNISIQIEDN

-585 EDNIKDIRKKEFFEQ
+585 EDNIKDKRKKEFVEQ
-600 FLNFEDDNKFD
+600 LLNFEDENKFD

-626 IFLCNILENSTSYYI
+626 IFLCNILEDSTSYYI
-641 KFKKAKIF
+641 KFKKAKVL

>member
-1 MENKNLIFRYFLYF
+1 MENKNLIFRYFVYF
-15 ILSFALSIFVINWFK
+15 LLSLGTAVLVINWFK
-30 NISLEAVLNDYKKE
+30 NSSFEAILNEYKQE
-44 SLNKYN
+44 TLTKYN
-50 RYYDELIKTSDFIYF
+50 RYYEELIKTSDFIYF
-65 NGFIKNKKLISILQ
+65 NGFIKNKKLISIFQ
-79 KSDENKI
+79 KNDENKI
-86 KDELYLEF
+86 KDELYFEF

-109 SFYTVDSKPILNF
+109 SFYSVQNRPILNF
-122 QDINFDDNFNLNITK
+122 QDINFDDNFNLKITQ

-146 VDIKYGDK
+146 VDIKYGEK
-154 NSTIVFSKPII
+154 NSIILFSKPII

-205 SSDDIEKN
+205 IEKD

-219 PISKLEDSKTF
+219 PIFKLEDSKTF

-241 KIENLND
+241 KIEKLND

-477 NNIESELRELSDML
+477 NNIESELKELSDML

-510 IVKSISNK
+510 IVKSLSNK

-532 NIKINFSHN
+532 NIKINFAHN

-565 VVVNISLQIEEN
+565 VIVNISLQIEEN

-600 FLNFEDDNKFD
+600 FLNFEDENKFD

>member
-44 SLNKYN
+44 TLTKYN
-50 RYYDELIKTSDFIYF
+50 RYYEELIKTSDFIYF
-65 NGFIKNKKLISILQ
+65 NGFIKNKKLISIFQ
-79 KSDENKI
+79 KNDENKI
-86 KDELYLEF
+86 KDELYFEF

-109 SFYTVDSKPILNF
+109 SFYSVQNRPILNF
-122 QDINFDDNFNLNITK
+122 QDINFDDNFNLKITQ

-146 VDIKYGDK
+146 VDIKYSDK
-154 NSTIVFSKPII
+154 NSAIVFSKPII

-205 SSDDIEKN
+205 IEQNK
-213 RLFILI
+213 LFLLI
-219 PISKLEDSKTF
+219 PIFELEDKKTL
-230 YLKSNLLEKNI
+230 YLKSNLLEKNR
-241 KIENLND
+241 KIEKSND

-254 IFFGLSLALIIFL
+254 IFFGLSFALIAFL
-267 LYKSKNQDIKNK
+267 LYKTKVQKFRNK
-279 LLKNSYDELFSQ
+279 LLKNSYDDLLSQ
-291 VDRYVL
+291 VDKYVL

-307 TFVTKSFCEMSG
+307 NFVTKYFCEMSG
-319 YSKDEIV
+319 YSKDEIL
-326 GKNANILRHPDMSQ
+326 GKNVNILRHPDMSQ
-340 NFYKNLWKEL
+340 NFYKNLWQEL

-380 NDKKQHIGYSSIR
+380 NDKKEHIGYSSIR

-410 EDLSN
+410 DDLSN
-415 RLNDLKIQDETA
+415 RLNDLKIKDETA

-448 KPISKIYFE
+448 TPISKIYFE

-464 KKDLDILKIEDVK
+464 KKDLDISKIEDVK
-477 NNIESELRELSDML
+477 NSIENELRDLSDML
-491 NETKTLFSSRQNMS
+491 NETKTLFSLRQNMS
-505 SNLFD
+505 SNLLD
-510 IVKSISNK
+510 IVKKISNK
-518 FDNSLLE
+518 VDNSLIE
-525 IVYDFDE
+525 IRYDFDE
-532 NIKINFSHN
+532 NIKLNIVHN
-541 DLKNIII
+541 DLKNIIF
-548 NILSTVVEFAK
+548 NIVYTILDFVKS
-559 KYSLER
+559 YSLKK
-565 VVVNISLQIEEN
+565 VIVNISIQIEDN

-585 EDNIKDIRKKEFFEQ
+585 EDNIKDKRKKEFVEQ
-600 FLNFEDDNKFD
+600 LLNFEDENKFD

-626 IFLCNILENSTSYYI
+626 IFLCNILEDSTSYYI
-641 KFKKAKIF
+641 KFKKAKVL

>member
-122 QDINFDDNFNLNITK
+122 QDVNFDDNFNLNITQ

-154 NSTIVFSKPII
+154 NSTIIFSKPII

-182 QILNKLNSNSELIF
+182 QILNKLNSNSDLIF

-205 SSDDIEKN
+205 IEKD

-219 PISKLEDSKTF
+219 PIFKLEDSKTF

-241 KIENLND
+241 KIEKLND

-532 NIKINFSHN
+532 NIKINFAHN

-548 NILSTVVEFAK
+548 NILSTMVEFAK

-565 VVVNISLQIEEN
+565 VIVNISLQIEEN

-600 FLNFEDDNKFD
+600 FLNFEDENKFD

>member
-86 KDELYLEF
+86 KGELYLEF

-122 QDINFDDNFNLNITK
+122 QDVNFDDNFNLNITQ

-146 VDIKYGDK
+146 VDIKYGEK
-154 NSTIVFSKPII
+154 NSIILFSKPII

-205 SSDDIEKN
+205 IEKD

-219 PISKLEDSKTF
+219 PIFKLEDSKTF

-241 KIENLND
+241 KIEKLND

-477 NNIESELRELSDML
+477 NNIESELKELSDML

-532 NIKINFSHN
+532 NIKINFAHN

-548 NILSTVVEFAK
+548 NILSTMVEFAK

-565 VVVNISLQIEEN
+565 VIVNISLQIEEN

-600 FLNFEDDNKFD
+600 FLNFEDENKFD